1 MSTESPGVGEV
12 SADGQFR
19 WDGEQWAPLARGHRE
34 PTSWT
39 VPLQRAVAAMLT
51 VSALSSIVVNALF
64 LNQAGEERASRAT
77 NPNFAADQVQSAAQL
92 AVAITWVTIAILA
105 VLMLVL
111 AAASLRGW
119 RWAFWA
125 DLVVL
130 AFASLGVLTNALA
143 LTNPA
148 APPLPQG
155 ATVYGLLLSAAALA
169 LLAWSIVAAARFGPW
184 AMKRPG

>member
-1 MSTESPGVGEV
+1 MSTESPQVGQV
-12 SADGQFR
+12 SADGQFS

-34 PTSWT
+34 ATSWT
-39 VPLQRAVAAMLT
+39 VPLQRAAAGLLV
-51 VSALSSIVVNALF
+51 VSALSSVVVNALF
-64 LNQAGEERASRAT
+64 LNQAGEERATRAT
-77 NPNFAADQVQSAAQL
+77 NPTFAADQVQSAAQL
-92 AVAITWVTIAILA
+92 GLAITWVTIAILG

-111 AAASLRGW
+111 ALASLRGW

-130 AFASLGVLTNALA
+130 AFASLGVLTNAFA

-148 APPLPQG
+148 AQPLPPA
-155 ATVYGLLLSAAALA
+155 ATAYGLLLSAAALS
-169 LLAWSIVAAARFGPW
+169 LLIWFILAATRFGPW